1 MKYLIIYND
10 EEETIRPITI
20 PNEDFLNGFNEAL
33 IEFDAY
39 LNHYDRFLW
48 PDQASEI
55 YTLIERLPVDK
66 YHTQVLKELKQLGI
80 IE

>member
-1 MKYLIIYND
+1 MKYLIFYND
-10 EEETIRPITI
+10 EEETIRLIAI
-20 PNEDFLNGFNEAL
+20 PSEQFLDGFNKAL
-33 IEFDAY
+33 IEFDSY

-55 YTLIERLPVDK
+55 YTLIERLSVDE
-66 YHTQVLKELKQLGI
+66 YHNEILKELKQLEI